1 MSQTQPVKWIIC
13 WRNKYENIFTHINI
27 THMKEEKKN
36 RKKSKFGEIM
46 WTILHHIKL
55 LDIWSNS
62 NFQAFTY
69 YYLVIVQLL
78 EQPESNLK
86 AE

>member
-1 MSQTQPVKWIIC
+1 
-13 WRNKYENIFTHINI
+13 
-27 THMKEEKKN
+27 
-36 RKKSKFGEIM
+36 M